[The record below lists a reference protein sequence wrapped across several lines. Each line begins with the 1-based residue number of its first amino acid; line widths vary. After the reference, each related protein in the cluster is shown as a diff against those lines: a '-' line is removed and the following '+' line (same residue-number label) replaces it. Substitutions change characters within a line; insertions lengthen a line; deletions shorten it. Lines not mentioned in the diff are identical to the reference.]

1 MLTPSKSVTSVN
13 VACKARNIGC
23 IINSTVTME
32 DQVNSVTKGCY
43 ERIHEIGRIRHNL
56 TKYAAAT
63 LINSQVTSKLDS
75 FNACLP
81 SLSTP
86 LLNKLQR
93 VQNSGARLLTGT
105 KKYDHITP
113 VLKKLHWLPVKSR
126 IDYKILLLCFKALHD
141 LAPKYLCDMIKKK
154 KPGRELRPSSIRE
167 LEVPLSKKKRHMGTV
182 PSHISPQHYGI
193 VCQAT
198 SGK

>member
-1 MLTPSKSVTSVN
+1 MTKS
-13 VACKARNIGC
+13 
-23 IINSTVTME
+23 
-32 DQVNSVTKGCY
+32 CY

-56 TKYAAAT
+56 TKDAAAT

-75 FNACLP
+75 FNAVLTG
-81 SLSTP
+81 LSTP
-86 LLNKLQR
+86 LLNKLQK
-93 VQNSGARLLTGT
+93 VKNSAARLLTGT

-141 LAPKYLCDMIKKK
+141 LAPMYLFDMIKKK

-167 LEVPLSKKKRHMGTV
+167 LEVPPSKTKTYGDRAFSYIAPTLWNSLSSNIRKIDKLQTFKSKLKTHLFE
-182 PSHISPQHYGI
+182 
-193 VCQAT
+193 QAYK
-198 SGK
+198 SM